1 MPLLEPGSRYQDRLQ
16 QLDLRL
22 ARTFVAGSV
31 RVKPMVDLYN
41 LFNASTAVL
50 VNDTYGVTGAA
61 WLQPQQLFQG
71 RYAKLGVQVTF

>member
-1 MPLLEPGSRYQDRLQ
+1 MAHRPEKASH
-16 QLDLRL
+16 
-22 ARTFVAGSV
+22 GSV
-31 RVKPMVDLYN
+31 ARVGSARDQSRPLTLGRAEVN

>member
-1 MPLLEPGSRYQDRLQ
+1 MTLGRAE
-16 QLDLRL
+16 
-22 ARTFVAGSV
+22 V
-31 RVKPMVDLYN
+31 N